1 MRFAAFP
8 PPGASRAEIDEWI
21 REQGPAPEPPHE
33 VPPMRNGPSPMCNAC
48 GVVRI
53 NILAGPFC
61 KECTEQMQAAGV
73 EV

>member
-1 MRFAAFP
+1 MNGPAFP
-8 PPGASRAEIDEWI
+8 PPGASRAEVNEWM
-21 REQGPAPEPPHE
+21 REHRPAPEAPHE
-33 VPPMRNGPSPMCNAC
+33 VPPMSNGPSLMCNAC

-61 KECTEQMQAAGV
+61 KGCTEQMQAAGV